1 MKKGVIITGSIIA
14 VVIIGLVCFVESFRP
29 RGYGEEYHKV
39 WKCDNYNIQIDQK
52 PIDKP
57 TKMWQVWKCNNYN
70 IQIDSYARKF
80 PDTTNR
86 EKITIDGNKYKLEFD
101 GGSFAI
107 GTLNHYKEDGE
118 EYSKLDSVVEGD
130 NYDKGFFDF
139 TLHINKVVDS
149 KYSYLKGKNL
159 VFHKE

>member
-1 MKKGVIITGSIIA
+1 MNCMKKGVIITGSIIA
-14 VVIIGLVCFVESFRP
+14 VIIIGLVYFYESFRP
-29 RGYGEEYHKV
+29 GGYGEEYHKV
-39 WKCDNYNIQIDQK
+39 WKCDD
-52 PIDKP
+52 
-57 TKMWQVWKCNNYN
+57 YN

-80 PDTTNR
+80 PDNTNR
-86 EKITIDGNKYKLEFD
+86 EKITIDGKKYQLEFY

-107 GTLNHYKEDGE
+107 GTLNNYKEDGE

>member
-1 MKKGVIITGSIIA
+1 MNCIKKCAIITGSIIA
-14 VVIIGLVCFVESFRP
+14 VVIIGLVYFYESFRP
-29 RGYGEEYHKV
+29 GGYGEEYHKV
-39 WKCDNYNIQIDQK
+39 RKCDD
-52 PIDKP
+52 
-57 TKMWQVWKCNNYN
+57 YN

-80 PDTTNR
+80 PDNTNR
-86 EKITIDGNKYKLEFD
+86 EKITIDGKKYQLEFY

-107 GTLNHYKEDGE
+107 GTLNNYKEDGE

-149 KYSYLKGKNL
+149 KYSYLKGKTL
-159 VFHKE
+159 VFHKG

>member
-14 VVIIGLVCFVESFRP
+14 VVIIGLVCFYESFRP
-29 RGYGEEYHKV
+29 GGYGEEYHKV
-39 WKCDNYNIQIDQK
+39 WKCDD
-52 PIDKP
+52 
-57 TKMWQVWKCNNYN
+57 YN

-80 PDTTNR
+80 PDNTNR
-86 EKITIDGNKYKLEFD
+86 EKITIDGKKYQLEFY

-107 GTLNHYKEDGE
+107 GTLNNYKEDGE

>member
-1 MKKGVIITGSIIA
+1 MNCMKKGVIITGSIIA
-14 VVIIGLVCFVESFRP
+14 VVIIGLVCFYESFRP
-29 RGYGEEYHKV
+29 GGYGEEYHKV
-39 WKCDNYNIQIDQK
+39 WKCDNYNIQID
-52 PIDKP
+52 
-57 TKMWQVWKCNNYN
+57 
-70 IQIDSYARKF
+70 SYARKF
-80 PDTTNR
+80 PDNTNR
-86 EKITIDGNKYKLEFD
+86 EKITIDGKKYQLEFY

-107 GTLNHYKEDGE
+107 GTLNNYKEDGE

-149 KYSYLKGKNL
+149 KYSYLKGKTL

>member
-14 VVIIGLVCFVESFRP
+14 VVIIGLVCFYESFRP
-29 RGYGEEYHKV
+29 GGYGEEYHKV
-39 WKCDNYNIQIDQK
+39 WKCDNYNIQID
-52 PIDKP
+52 
-57 TKMWQVWKCNNYN
+57 
-70 IQIDSYARKF
+70 SYARKF
-80 PDTTNR
+80 PDNTNR
-86 EKITIDGNKYKLEFD
+86 EKITIDGKKYQLEFY

-107 GTLNHYKEDGE
+107 GTLNNYKEDGE

-149 KYSYLKGKNL
+149 KYSYLKGKTL

>member
-1 MKKGVIITGSIIA
+1 MKKGVIITGSIIT
-14 VVIIGLVCFVESFRP
+14 VVIIGLVYLAESFRP
-29 RGYGEEYHKV
+29 GGYGEEYHNV
-39 WKCDNYNIQIDQK
+39 WKCD
-52 PIDKP
+52 
-57 TKMWQVWKCNNYN
+57 NYN

-118 EYSKLDSVVEGD
+118 EYSKLESVVEGD

-139 TLHINKVVDS
+139 TLHINKVVNS
-149 KYSYLKGKNL
+149 KYSYLKGKTL

>member
-1 MKKGVIITGSIIA
+1 MKKGVIITGSIIT
-14 VVIIGLVCFVESFRP
+14 VVIIGLVCFGESFRP

-39 WKCDNYNIQIDQK
+39 WKCDNYNIQID
-52 PIDKP
+52 
-57 TKMWQVWKCNNYN
+57 
-70 IQIDSYARKF
+70 SYARKF
-80 PDTTNR
+80 PDKTMN
-86 EKITIDGNKYKLEFD
+86 EKITIDGKKYELEFD
-101 GGSFAI
+101 GGSSFAI

-118 EYSKLDSVVEGD
+118 EYSELESVVEGD

-149 KYSYLKGKNL
+149 KYNYLKGKTL

>member
-14 VVIIGLVCFVESFRP
+14 VVIISLVCFGESFRP
-29 RGYGEEYHKV
+29 GGYGEEYHKV
-39 WKCDNYNIQIDQK
+39 WKCDNYNIQID
-52 PIDKP
+52 
-57 TKMWQVWKCNNYN
+57 
-70 IQIDSYARKF
+70 SYARKF
-80 PDTTNR
+80 PDNTNR
-86 EKITIDGNKYKLEFD
+86 EKITIDGKKYQLEFY

-107 GTLNHYKEDGE
+107 GTLNNYKEDGE
-118 EYSKLDSVVEGD
+118 EYFKLESVVEGD

>member
-14 VVIIGLVCFVESFRP
+14 VVIIGLVCFYESFRP
-29 RGYGEEYHKV
+29 GGYGEEYHKV
-39 WKCDNYNIQIDQK
+39 WKCDD
-52 PIDKP
+52 
-57 TKMWQVWKCNNYN
+57 YN

-80 PDTTNR
+80 PDNTNR
-86 EKITIDGNKYKLEFD
+86 EKITIDGKKYQLEFY

-107 GTLNHYKEDGE
+107 GTLNNYKEDGE

-149 KYSYLKGKNL
+149 KYNYLKGKTL